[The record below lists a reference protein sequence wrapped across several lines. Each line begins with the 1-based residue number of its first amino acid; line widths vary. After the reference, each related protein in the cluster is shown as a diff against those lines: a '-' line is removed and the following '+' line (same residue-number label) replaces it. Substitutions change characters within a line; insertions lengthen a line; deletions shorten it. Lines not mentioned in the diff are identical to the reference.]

1 MYVYVYMYV
10 HVYMYVYV
18 YVYMYRE
25 GSLVAWD
32 MHTSLTGVSN
42 EMRPL
47 IHDTHESRTGEWR
60 GRNRD
65 GGDGSV
71 HTQKR
76 VTWITLD

>member
-1 MYVYVYMYV
+1 MYVYVYMCVY
-10 HVYMYVYV
+10 VYMYVYV

-47 IHDTHESRTGEWR
+47 IHDTHESRR
-60 GRNRD
+60 
-65 GGDGSV
+65 S
-71 HTQKR
+71 
-76 VTWITLD
+76 